1 MNHSMLRVPGVASL
15 ALALLFSAPLSAQE
29 TQLSDPEIAS
39 VAVAANQVD
48 IDYARLAQNK
58 SKNQDI
64 LEFARTMAKDHQG
77 VIDQAVAL
85 VTKLNVTPKDNAVS
99 QKLKADA
106 DKTRK
111 SLNAKSGKAFDKAY
125 IDNEVAYHQ
134 AVVSV
139 VEGTLIPQ
147 SQNAEL
153 KALLQQV
160 LPVLKTHLDHAVM
173 VQGKIGG

>member
-99 QKLKADA
+99 QNLKADA
-106 DKTRK
+106 EKTRK
-111 SLNAKSGKAFDKAY
+111 SLNTKSGKAFDKAY